1 MKIYH
6 LAYEL
11 YKLDWMRRISS
22 DRRMDALKDY
32 YDGLVDEDE
41 YTFDDYIEE
50 FGYNGELYACFEEFY
65 TNEYFDKFYM
75 KQLLDNDKLYA
86 EYEEDLNQTTLTEIT
101 ETIGE

>member
-50 FGYNGELYACFEEFY
+50 FGYNGELYVCFEEFY
-65 TNEYFDKFYM
+65 TNEYLDKLYM
-75 KQLLDNDKLYA
+75 KQLLDNDKLFA
-86 EYEEDLNQTTLTEIT
+86 EYEKHLKQREFYSKWN
-101 ETIGE
+101 